1 MEHINTQTMISFE
14 ARGDMETETE
24 TETAECRGRRLL
36 GIVENTI
43 LNNRTKVS
51 YSAILWDF
59 YSFYKAVLLKEPDKY
74 LKDCIMDI
82 ARRPYPMGPYDGI
95 GFFNKEHP
103 VPDEIFLAFL
113 DEKNTKSPKRK
124 N

>member
-1 MEHINTQTMISFE
+1 MISFE
-14 ARGDMETETE
+14 ARGGMETETE

-36 GIVENTI
+36 GIVEDTI

-59 YSFYKAVLLKEPDKY
+59 YSFYKAVLLKEPEKY

-95 GFFNKEHP
+95 GFFNKTHP
-103 VPDEIFLAFL
+103 IPDEI
-113 DEKNTKSPKRK
+113 
-124 N
+124 